1 MSELTLFQIDDALL
15 QLIEAREELQ
25 EIIAQGPD
33 EEERQERVAE
43 LAEVERLLVEYRAQL
58 PAKVD
63 RVRGFLLHAE
73 NAAAVHRKEAARQA
87 ALARMWESR
96 EEQVKEM
103 AAFVIGAVPERKRL
117 TGATG
122 YLLLKGNGGL
132 APLEITDPEQVPE
145 DCCKYVGWIGG
156 VLWAE
161 LKRLIPAGFSLHPAW
176 LDFRLERVIDN
187 ERVRQALPVPG
198 AHLGERGKHV
208 EIK

>member
-1 MSELTLFQIDDALL
+1 M
-15 QLIEAREELQ
+15 
-25 EIIAQGPD
+25 
-33 EEERQERVAE
+33 
-43 LAEVERLLVEYRAQL
+43 EYRAQL

-73 NAAAVHRKEAARQA
+73 NAAAVHREEAARQA

-96 EEQVKEM
+96 EKQVKEM

-117 TGATG
+117 TGSSG

-145 DCCKYVGWIGG
+145 ECVKYVGWIRGSF
-156 VLWAE
+156 LE
-161 LKRLIPAGFSLHPAW
+161 DLRHILHPKVFEMFLTNSDEAK
-176 LDFRLERVIDN
+176 FERVIDN
-187 ERVRQALPVPG
+187 ERVRQALPIPG
-198 AHLGERGKHV
+198 ARLGERGTHV